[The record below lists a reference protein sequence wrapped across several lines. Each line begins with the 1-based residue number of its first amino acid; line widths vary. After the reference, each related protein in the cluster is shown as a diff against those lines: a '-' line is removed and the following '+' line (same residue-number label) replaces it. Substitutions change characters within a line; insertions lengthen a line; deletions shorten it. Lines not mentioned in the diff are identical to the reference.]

1 MEKARG
7 HARLGT
13 SRRDFL
19 AGAAATGAGALL
31 PAELSAAGGRRRR
44 RRKVDVAV
52 VGAGLAGLTAAQRLS
67 RARVEVCLLEARD
80 RVGGRVLNHRVEP
93 GVIAEL
99 GGQYV
104 GPTQDRLLALAD
116 SLGVDTFPTYNE
128 GDNVLLLN
136 GRRSRY
142 PADPGLSPDPE
153 FQEAI
158 LTAIAKFDPMAA
170 EVPVDAPWKAPR
182 AEEWDAITLEAWKQ
196 QNLTTPGSKK
206 LFDIACESV
215 WGAEP
220 RQMSLLYALA
230 YIAGAGNE
238 TTPGS
243 FVRLVTTPG
252 GAQESRFVGG
262 SQRIAQLLARRLGE
276 RVVLRSPVRS
286 IEQGRGRVIVTSD
299 RVVVEADQVVVAL
312 PPAVA
317 RRIDFT
323 PALPRA
329 KRKLLESLV
338 PGRLIKWEA
347 VYDEPFWREQGL
359 SGQAVSELGPANA
372 TFDNTPPSGSP
383 GILFGFVGGCRGA
396 ALCEAVAQGP
406 PRGDPGQ
413 LRRALWRRR
422 GRPPRL
428 LRPELDA
435 RGMDARVP
443 RRPRRER
450 RSLALRAGA
459 AQANGPY
466 PLGRHRDVRLLERLH
481 GWRRALREESHD
493 GRAQR
498 PLNRDQASAMA
509 AD

>member
-19 AGAAATGAGALL
+19 VGAAATGAGALL
-31 PAELSAAGGRRRR
+31 PAELSSAGPRRRR

-52 VGAGLAGLTAAQRLS
+52 VGAGLAGLTTAQRVS

-80 RVGGRVLNHRVEP
+80 RVGGRLLNPRVQP

-116 SLGVDTFPTYNE
+116 SLGVNTFPTYNE
-128 GDNVLLLN
+128 GDNLLVLS

-142 PADPGLSPDPE
+142 PANAGLSSDPE
-153 FQEAI
+153 FQEAT
-158 LTAIAKFDPMAA
+158 LTAIAQLDPMAA
-170 EVPVDAPWKAPR
+170 EVPVRAPWKAPR
-182 AEEWDAITLEAWKQ
+182 AAEWDAITLEAWKQ
-196 QNLTTPGSKK
+196 QNLTTWGSKK
-206 LFDIACESV
+206 LFDIACEAV

-220 RQMSLLYALA
+220 RQLSLLYALA

-243 FVRLVTTPG
+243 FIRLVRTAG
-252 GAQESRFVGG
+252 GAQQSRFVGG

-276 RVVLRSPVRS
+276 RVVLSSPVRS

-299 RVVVEADQVVVAL
+299 RMVVEADQVVVAL

-317 RRIDFT
+317 RRIHFT
-323 PALPRA
+323 PALPRV

-338 PGRLIKWEA
+338 TGGLIKWEA
-347 VYDEPFWREQGL
+347 VYDEPFWRDQGL
-359 SGQAVSELGPANA
+359 SGQAVSEVGPANT

-383 GILFGFVGGCRGA
+383 GILFGFVGGAQARRLGKLSRTA
-396 ALCEAVAQGP
+396 RREAVLGNFVDLYGPAAADPRASFDLNWAREEWTRGCPVGHQGRNALSRYGP
-406 PRGDPGQ
+406 ALRKRTGRIHWAGTETADYWNGYMDGAVRSG
-413 LRRALWRRR
+413 RRATTQ
-422 GRPPRL
+422 
-428 LRPELDA
+428 A
-435 RGMDARVP
+435 
-443 RRPRRER
+443 
-450 RSLALRAGA
+450 LAG
-459 AQANGPY
+459 
-466 PLGRHRDVRLLERLH
+466 LGRS
-481 GWRRALREESHD
+481 G
-493 GRAQR
+493 
-498 PLNRDQASAMA
+498 P
-509 AD
+509 

>member
-1 MEKARG
+1 MEKARR
-7 HARLGT
+7 HAGIET

-19 AGAAATGAGALL
+19 AGAAATGAGVLL
-31 PAELSAAGGRRRR
+31 PAELSSAGRRRRR

-67 RARVEVCLLEARD
+67 RTRVEVCLLEARD
-80 RVGGRVLNHRVEP
+80 RVGGRLLNHRVQP

-104 GPTQDRLLALAD
+104 GPTQNRVLALAD

-128 GDNVLLLN
+128 GDNVLVLS

-158 LTAIAKFDPMAA
+158 LTAIAKLDPMAA
-170 EVPVDAPWKAPR
+170 EVPVGAPWKAPR
-182 AEEWDAITLEAWKQ
+182 AEEWDAITFETWKQ
-196 QNLTTPGSKK
+196 QNLTTQGSRK
-206 LFDIACESV
+206 LFDIACEGV
-215 WGAEP
+215 WGVEP

-238 TTPGS
+238 DTPGS
-243 FVRLVTTPG
+243 FVRLVITPG

-262 SQRIAQLLARRLGE
+262 SQRIAQLLARRLGD
-276 RVVLRSPVRS
+276 RVVLSSPVRS

-299 RVVVEADQVVVAL
+299 RVVVEADQVVVAV

-329 KRKLLESLV
+329 KRKVLESLV
-338 PGRLIKWEA
+338 PGRLIKWQA
-347 VYDEPFWREQGL
+347 VYDEPFWRDQGL
-359 SGQAVSELGPANA
+359 SGQAVSEVGPANT

-383 GILFGFVGGCRGA
+383 GILFGFVGGGEARRFAKLSRRDRREAVLGNFVQLFGA
-396 ALCEAVAQGP
+396 AAADPRASFDLNWASEEWTRGCPVGHAGTGALSRYGPALRKRTGRIHWAGTETADYWNGYMDGAVRSG
-406 PRGDPGQ
+406 
-413 LRRALWRRR
+413 RRATTQ
-422 GRPPRL
+422 
-428 LRPELDA
+428 A
-435 RGMDARVP
+435 
-443 RRPRRER
+443 
-450 RSLALRAGA
+450 LAG
-459 AQANGPY
+459 
-466 PLGRHRDVRLLERLH
+466 LGRS
-481 GWRRALREESHD
+481 G
-493 GRAQR
+493 
-498 PLNRDQASAMA
+498 P
-509 AD
+509 